1 MDKLFRNARSIIAFL
16 IVILS
21 FGFLYVLTW
30 KSVPLGNKDILQIS
44 CGIVLGVLAS
54 VAAYYFGS
62 SKDKSDQDK
71 ANNPNMPKDKPP
83 TT

>member
-1 MDKLFRNARSIIAFL
+1 MEKFFECFGKSMRSILGFT

-21 FGFLYVLTW
+21 FGFLFVLMY
-30 KSVPLGNKDILQIS
+30 KRMPAENKDIITLS
-44 CGIVLGVLAS
+44 AGIVLGVLGT

-71 ANNPNMPKDKPP
+71 ADNLAR
-83 TT
+83 